1 MSPRGNLL
9 KVFAIAALVMVLMAS
24 CGVVRSQTSGN
35 ETAQCIYFFYA
46 DGCSACETAKTYM
59 IQVQQEFPNLMV
71 HNYEIHNST
80 NYNLMEQYYNMHNI
94 TTYEYPVVF
103 IGSDVLIDVTPI
115 ESQLVSLLENSTGV
129 NCPFVNS
136 TSTTTGKTPNLA
148 IIIGYAFADSL
159 NPCAISVLLI
169 LIALSV
175 ATVGIWKTGVSYI
188 LGNFVAY
195 LLIGVGLFTVLQQFN
210 LPVYLS
216 KVIGGATIVLAV
228 FTLYS
233 RIPGASRPTIKK
245 LLHAATSPIF
255 AFIAGAAISAI
266 ELPCTVGPYFL
277 ALTLVT
283 QYNVSQWA
291 LLGYLLLYNTIFIMP
306 LIVVL
311 LAYHFAGVTEVP
323 KKYIRWTS
331 AILLLFLGVVLLVF

>member
-1 MSPRGNLL
+1 
-9 KVFAIAALVMVLMAS
+9 
-24 CGVVRSQTSGN
+24 
-35 ETAQCIYFFYA
+35 
-46 DGCSACETAKTYM
+46 
-59 IQVQQEFPNLMV
+59 
-71 HNYEIHNST
+71 
-80 NYNLMEQYYNMHNI
+80 MEQYYEMHNI
-94 TTYEYPVVF
+94 TVYEYPVIF
-103 IGSDVLIDVTPI
+103 IGSDVLTGANSI
-115 ESQLVSLLENSTGV
+115 ESQLVPLLENGTGA
-129 NCPFVNS
+129 NCPFVNA
-136 TSTTTGKTPNLA
+136 TSTTTNNAPNLA
-148 IIIGYAFADSL
+148 IIVGYAFADSL

-169 LIALSV
+169 LIALAA
-175 ATVGIWKTGVSYI
+175 ATVGIWKTGIAYI

-195 LLIGVGLFTVLQQFN
+195 LLIGFGLFTVLQQFN

-216 KVIGGATIVLAV
+216 KVIGVATIILAV

-233 RIPGASRPTIKK
+233 RIPGASKPTIKK

-283 QYNVSQWA
+283 QYHVSRLA
-291 LLGYLLLYNTIFIMP
+291 LLGYLLLYNTIFVLP
-306 LIVVL
+306 LVVVL

-331 AILLLFLGVVLLVF
+331 AILLLVLGVVLLVF